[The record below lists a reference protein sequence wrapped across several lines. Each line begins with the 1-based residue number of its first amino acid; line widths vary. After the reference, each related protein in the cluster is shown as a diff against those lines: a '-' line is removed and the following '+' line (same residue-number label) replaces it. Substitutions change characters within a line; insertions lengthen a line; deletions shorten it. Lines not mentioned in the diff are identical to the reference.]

1 MTFERLWSLLES
13 IQTQIRAFDTKA
25 QVAIGVN
32 GVLIG
37 FVTAEIAKAAE
48 YGASGMFC
56 RFLFTCI
63 FAGASLCASLTA
75 IGFSIYVIHP
85 QIELKQPRSHF
96 FFCHIV
102 EKYGRDF
109 GKAIRAIKE
118 LSEEEELDEIASQV
132 VSNSIV
138 CDVKGKRCKPA
149 LVLTGYALTLYALSV
164 IPYSS
169 MAFGHSVIAAQDQ
182 SRSTSVAP
190 LPAAT
195 AAPEAPKPSSPTWP
209 YAVPIATICG
219 AIAGALITSFVTR
232 RNAKEASALASRSK
246 LADFREAWLNR
257 LRDAI
262 AELGAETL
270 SGSIDSGRLNKQRI
284 HELAIK
290 IRLLMNRRD
299 PRYESLHEL
308 LLAASTAKAEDE
320 SDAVISNLTKI
331 AQDILKTEWE
341 TLKYD
346 LEYEPPKVKKSR
358 QDTHS
363 DKRGSSAQ

>member
-13 IQTQIRAFDTKA
+13 IQAQIRAFDTKA

-37 FVTAEIAKAAE
+37 FATSEVAKAAE
-48 YGASGMFC
+48 YSASGMFYG
-56 RFLFTCI
+56 FLFTCI
-63 FAGASLCASLTA
+63 SAGASLCASLTA

-109 GKAIRAIKE
+109 GKAARAIKE
-118 LSEEEELDEIASQV
+118 LSEEEELDEIGSQV

-149 LVLTGYALTLYALSV
+149 IVLTGCALALYALSV
-164 IPYSS
+164 IPYSN
-169 MAFGHSVIAAQDQ
+169 MAFGHSTIAAREQP
-182 SRSTSVAP
+182 RMTSAAP
-190 LPAAT
+190 LPT
-195 AAPEAPKPSSPTWP
+195 APTVPEVPKPAFPIWP

-219 AIAGALITSFVTR
+219 AIAGTLITSFVSR
-232 RNAKEASALASRSK
+232 RNAKEENALASRSK

-257 LRDAI
+257 LRDTI
-262 AELGAETL
+262 AELGAEVL
-270 SGSIDSGRLNKQRI
+270 SGSNDSNHLNRRRI

-290 IRLLMNRRD
+290 IKLLMNRRD
-299 PRYESLHEL
+299 PRYRSLHEL
-308 LLAASTAKAEDE
+308 LIAVPTANAKDE
-320 SDAVISNLTKI
+320 SNAVISDLTRI
-331 AQDILKTEWE
+331 GQDILKTEWE
-341 TLKYD
+341 ILKYD
-346 LEYEPPKVKKSR
+346 LNYEPPKVKKSR
-358 QDTHS
+358 ESKLRDEYS
-363 DKRGSSAQ
+363 DNTQ